1 MSFTANSTGGNYT
14 KKLYAKIGAVDN
26 DVYSI
31 GYLSAA
37 AVSQDYDMRVNGASV
52 GSIENKVNHSTPVVD
67 GDNAD
72 LSMLPPYIAV
82 YFWKRTA

>member
-1 MSFTANSTGGNYT
+1 M
-14 KKLYAKIGAVDN
+14 YAKIGAVGN

-31 GYLSAA
+31 GYLSAP

-52 GSIENKVNHSTPVVD
+52 GSISHVNHSTPVVD
-67 GDNAD
+67 GNNTD
-72 LSMLPPYIAV
+72 LKMLPPYITV